1 MTTKIIT
8 QCSTDNLNCVLEI
21 DKTST
26 SYHWTEQMFLQEFS
40 KKNSFFNILIADNI
54 IVGYIIYN
62 IVLDEAEILNIV
74 IDSNFKRKKHATFL
88 LEQTINDM
96 IKKNI
101 KTIFLEVGQ
110 NNIAAINLYLKFGF
124 EQYGIRKEY
133 YKNKENAILMKRQLK
148 A

>member
-1 MTTKIIT
+1 MSIKVIT
-8 QCSTDNLNCVLEI
+8 QCLKDNLNCVLEI

-26 SYHWTEQMFLQEFS
+26 YYHWSRQMFLQELG
-40 KKNSFFNILIADNI
+40 KKNSFFNILKEDDIIA
-54 IVGYIIYN
+54 GYIIYN
-62 IVLDEAEILNIV
+62 VVLDEAEILNIV
-74 IDSNFKRKKHATFL
+74 IGNNFKRKEYATFL
-88 LEQTINDM
+88 LTRTINDM